1 MPTDSFL
8 NQITSLELE
17 NEKLKNILRKAFP
30 EKSGHFFTM
39 IKLAVIVALM
49 TVSSG
54 GLSAGDSDGRKC
66 LAEAMYYEARD
77 QGWRGMLAVGIV
89 IQNRVRDARYPETA
103 CGVVRQGKYRNGN
116 PVKHKCQFS
125 YYCDG
130 KPERPG
136 GRLPAEKEAWSK
148 AMDLAALLTSTKVGI
163 TGLEGATHYHA
174 TWVQPPWTTGLVRR
188 RQIGG
193 HIFYAKR

>member
-1 MPTDSFL
+1 MKWAIRT
-8 NQITSLELE
+8 
-17 NEKLKNILRKAFP
+17 
-30 EKSGHFFTM
+30 G
-39 IKLAVIVALM
+39 LAMSALL
-49 TVSSG
+49 VLPPSAHAG
-54 GLSAGDSDGRKC
+54 GGISAGDSDGRKC
-66 LAEAMYYEARD
+66 MAEAMYYEARD

-130 KPERPG
+130 KPERP
-136 GRLPAEKEAWSK
+136 AEKEAWSR
-148 AMDLAALLTSTKVGI
+148 AVDLAALLTSTTVGI

-174 TWVQPPWTTGLVRR
+174 TWVQPPWTTELVRR
-188 RQIGG
+188 TQIGG
-193 HIFYAKR
+193 HIFYAQR